1 MIKTTLL
8 FCFIT
13 FLSVAQI
20 KDNGFYKYT
29 FNNGKEAAFYKGY
42 VNTFKLKEGTPLNFD
57 GALRIHTTD
66 ILGVYRVEV
75 LDTVT
80 SLSGKL
86 NITAY
91 IEAPEGGREKVFI
104 DKFPFEIKEA
114 PSLHVFIGNSV
125 SGENIDTSNL
135 RLKVGFIEPL
145 PVSNYKVAEVSLI
158 IDKKEVITLNSEDF
172 NQSVKRKLSRLNSG
186 AEVRVSVTVKD
197 PLDKT
202 KRINAVFFI
211 EP

>member
-1 MIKTTLL
+1 MFKTTLL

-20 KDNGFYKYT
+20 KDNGFYKYS

>member
-1 MIKTTLL
+1 MFKTTLF
-8 FCFIT
+8 FCFST
-13 FLSVAQI
+13 FLSVAQT

-29 FNNGKEAAFYKGY
+29 FNNEKKAVFYKGY
-42 VNTFKLKEGTPLNFD
+42 VNTFKLKEGTPLSFD

-66 ILGVYRVEV
+66 ILGAYQVEV

-114 PSLHVFIGNSV
+114 PSLHVFIGNSI

-135 RLKVGFIEPL
+135 RLKVGFVEPL
-145 PVSNYKVAEVSLI
+145 PVSNYKVSEVSLI
-158 IDKKEVITLNSEDF
+158 IDKREVITLKSDDLSQN
-172 NQSVKRKLSRLNSG
+172 VKRKLSRLSPG
-186 AEVRVSVTVKD
+186 VEVRVSVMVKD
-197 PLDKT
+197 PLNKT

>member
-1 MIKTTLL
+1 MFKTTLF
-8 FCFIT
+8 FCFST
-13 FLSVAQI
+13 FLSVAQT

-29 FNNGKEAAFYKGY
+29 FNNEKKAVFYKGY
-42 VNTFKLKEGTPLNFD
+42 VNTFKLKEGTPLSFD

-66 ILGVYRVEV
+66 VLGAYQVEV

-114 PSLHVFIGNSV
+114 PSLHVFIGNSI

-135 RLKVGFIEPL
+135 RLKVGFVEPL
-145 PVSNYKVAEVSLI
+145 PVSNYKVSEVSLI
-158 IDKKEVITLNSEDF
+158 IDKREVITLKSDDLSQN
-172 NQSVKRKLSRLNSG
+172 VKRKLSRLSPG
-186 AEVRVSVTVKD
+186 VEVRVSVMVKD
-197 PLDKT
+197 PLNKT
-202 KRINAVFFI
+202 KKNKRCFFY
-211 EP
+211 

>member
-1 MIKTTLL
+1 M
-8 FCFIT
+8 
-13 FLSVAQI
+13 
-20 KDNGFYKYT
+20 
-29 FNNGKEAAFYKGY
+29 FNNEKKAVFYKGF
-42 VNTFKLKEGTPLNFD
+42 VNTFKTEEGTPLSFD

-66 ILGVYRVEV
+66 VLGVYHVEV

-80 SLSGKL
+80 SLYGKL

-104 DKFPFEIKEA
+104 DKFTYEIKEA
-114 PSLHVFIGNSV
+114 APLFVFIGNSV

-135 RLKVGFIEPL
+135 RLKVGFIESL
-145 PVSNYKVAEVSLI
+145 PVSNYKVSEVSLI
-158 IDKKEVITLNSEDF
+158 IDKREVITLNSDDF
-172 NQSVKRKLSRLNSG
+172 SQSVKRKLSRLSPG
-186 AEVRVSVTVKD
+186 TEVRVSVTVKD
-197 PLDKT
+197 PLNKT

>member
-1 MIKTTLL
+1 MFKTTLL

-114 PSLHVFIGNSV
+114 PSLHVFIGNSA

>member
-1 MIKTTLL
+1 MFKTTL
-8 FCFIT
+8 FFWSFT
-13 FLSVAQI
+13 FLSFAQI
-20 KDNGFYKYT
+20 KDTGFYKYM
-29 FNNGKEAAFYKGY
+29 FNNEKKAVFYKGF
-42 VNTFKLKEGTPLNFD
+42 VNTFKTEEGTPLSFD

-66 ILGVYRVEV
+66 VLGVYHVEV
-75 LDTVT
+75 LDSVT

-114 PSLHVFIGNSV
+114 PSLLVFIGNSV

-135 RLKVGFIEPL
+135 RLKVGFLEPL
-145 PVSNYKVAEVSLI
+145 PVSNYKVSEVSLI
-158 IDKKEVITLNSEDF
+158 IEKREVITLNSEDLS
-172 NQSVKRKLSRLNSG
+172 QSVKRKLSRLSPG
-186 AEVRVSVTVKD
+186 AEVRVSVTVKN
-197 PLDKT
+197 PLNKK

>member
-1 MIKTTLL
+1 MFKTTLL

-145 PVSNYKVAEVSLI
+145 PVSNYKVSEVSVI

>member
-1 MIKTTLL
+1 MFKTTLL

-186 AEVRVSVTVKD
+186 AEVRVSVMVKD

>member
-1 MIKTTLL
+1 MFKTTLL

-197 PLDKT
+197 PLDRT

>member
-1 MIKTTLL
+1 MFKTTLL

-158 IDKKEVITLNSEDF
+158 IDKKEVITLNSEGF

-197 PLDKT
+197 PLDKS
-202 KRINAVFFI
+202 KRINAVFFY
-211 EP
+211 

>member
-1 MIKTTLL
+1 MFKTTLL

>member
-1 MIKTTLL
+1 MFKTTL
-8 FCFIT
+8 FYCFFT

-20 KDNGFYKYT
+20 KDNGLYKYT
-29 FNNGKEAAFYKGY
+29 FNNGKKAVFYKGY
-42 VNTFKLKEGTPLNFD
+42 VNTFKLKEGIPLNFD

-66 ILGVYRVEV
+66 ILSVYRVEV

-135 RLKVGFIEPL
+135 RLKVGFIEPF
-145 PVSNYKVAEVSLI
+145 PISNYKVSEVSLI
-158 IDKKEVITLNSEDF
+158 IEKREVITLNSEDLS
-172 NQSVKRKLSRLNSG
+172 QSVKRKLSRLSPG

-197 PLDKT
+197 PLNKT
-202 KRINAVFFI
+202 KRINGVFFI

>member
-1 MIKTTLL
+1 MFKTTLL

-29 FNNGKEAAFYKGY
+29 FNNGKDAVFYKGY